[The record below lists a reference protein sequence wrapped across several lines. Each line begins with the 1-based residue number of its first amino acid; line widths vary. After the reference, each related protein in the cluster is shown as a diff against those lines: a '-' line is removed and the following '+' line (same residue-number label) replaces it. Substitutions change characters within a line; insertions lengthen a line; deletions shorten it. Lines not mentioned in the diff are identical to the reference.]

1 MIVRIQGPCRAMM
14 VSSSFRRL
22 CLSRHQANSGPEA
35 KNQTD
40 PGSFDDFVDTL
51 KASTAAKHQTF
62 AEMFRHS
69 KFAQLG
75 DFDGRMVTGKIV
87 HRVADDLYID
97 VGLKFNAV
105 CKAPAQDGDD
115 YTVGSRVLL
124 RLHAY
129 ELSERFLGSKK
140 DLTLLEADATLV
152 RLLRFKKRVDKGDE
166 TTAKDSTTRRGP
178 TFPVSQATTGEA
190 PANPIDIPRT

>member
-22 CLSRHQANSGPEA
+22 CLSRHQANSDPES

-51 KASTAAKHQTF
+51 KASTATKHQTF

-152 RLLRFKKRVDKGDE
+152 RLC
-166 TTAKDSTTRRGP
+166 DSRRGSIKATKQLQKIRLRGAGP
-178 TFPVSQATTGEA
+178 LFRFPKQQLAKLQQ
-190 PANPIDIPRT
+190 IQ